1 MIKILIVPLV
11 EEKIGQAYCHVF
23 FLRRS
28 GIWTKIN
35 SKKSL
40 KIIIDQW

>member
-23 FLRRS
+23 FFAQKWNL
-28 GIWTKIN
+28 N
-35 SKKSL
+35 
-40 KIIIDQW
+40 QN